1 MNYFTIKLSKL
12 QIENLLG
19 LCKSY
24 LIKDENKYVLFHS
37 VKDKCEIIAY
47 TTGSVVVKGNNIY
60 EKVKLLKEKLGIVD
74 YEAIGSDEVGTGD
87 LFGPVVVCAALVRK
101 QDFEMLDK
109 LNVRDSK
116 KMSDDEIKKIAPI
129 ISKKLIYSILVLS
142 PHDYNLLVKKGYNLN
157 KIKAKLHN
165 QVYIKTITKYPKPVP
180 VILDQFCS
188 KENYF
193 SYLKDEKFVHRDIIF
208 YEKAETVHKSVAA
221 AAVIARY
228 IFLKSFELLES
239 KFNLTFPKG
248 AGNNAT
254 SFLEELVKL
263 KGEKILNIV
272 CKANFKNV
280 KKVLNK

>member
-24 LIKDENKYVLFHS
+24 LIKDENKYVLFHC

-47 TTGSVVVKGNNIY
+47 QTGSVVIKGNDIY
-60 EKVKLLKEKLGIVD
+60 EKVRLIKEKLKIVD

-87 LFGPVVVCAALVRK
+87 LFGPVVVCATIVRK
-101 QDFEMLDK
+101 KDFELLDK
-109 LNVRDSK
+109 LNIRDFK
-116 KMSDDEIKKIAPI
+116 KMSDDEIRKVAPI
-129 ISKKLIYSILVLS
+129 ILKKLIYSLIILS
-142 PHDYNLLVKKGYNLN
+142 PHEYNLLVKKGYNLN
-157 KIKAKLHN
+157 KIKALLHN
-165 QVYIKTITKYPKPVP
+165 QAYIKTITKYPKPIP

-193 SYLKDEKFVHRDIIF
+193 SYLKDEKFVHRDILF
-208 YEKAETVHKSVAA
+208 YEKAENVHKSVAA

-228 IFLKSFELLES
+228 MFLMSFDLLKN
-239 KFNLTFPKG
+239 KFGMTFPKG
-248 AGNNAT
+248 AGANT
-254 SFLEELVKL
+254 TIFLEELVKL
-263 KGEKILNIV
+263 KGEKIVDMV
-272 CKANFKNV
+272 CKSNFKNV